1 MRGLRTLLWILAS
14 LLLLPSMA
22 VAAPVKI
29 ALPVMSLES
38 MPIFVAQDRGFL
50 KKHGV
55 NIDVIVSRGGGEAM
69 KAYISGEV
77 QIVGTGFPEVGLM
90 RAKGVD
96 VMLYF
101 AQTSRVPFALLGRT
115 GTNIKSVRDLKGK
128 TIAVTSPGSL
138 TANLTRYFVKKA
150 GLDPA
155 HDVSLVS
162 VGGGPA
168 LLGALKSKRADAIMV
183 FEPFIS
189 IAVKQGLAHVLVD
202 VDQQLDAFSSAPLS
216 TSKAFLE
223 KSPKEAKGLFEAL
236 AEAQQ
241 YIRGHHDDV
250 LAIAEKRFAHAN
262 PAILKAAL
270 AHMYKV
276 FSPDGKFSTGNIKR
290 TEDICLDLK
299 IMPNRYPYDTV
310 VAPIARE

>member
-1 MRGLRTLLWILAS
+1 MRKIRTVLWMLAALLA
-14 LLLLPSMA
+14 LPNI
-22 VAAPVKI
+22 AAAEPVKI
-29 ALPVMSLES
+29 ALPVLSLES
-38 MPIFVAQDRGFL
+38 MPIFIAQDRGFF

-55 NIDVIVSRGGGEAM
+55 EVDVITSRGGGEAM
-69 KAYISGEV
+69 KAYISGGV

-115 GTNIKSVRDLKGK
+115 DANIHSVKDLKGK

-138 TANLTRYFVKKA
+138 TANLTRYFVKQA

-155 HDVSLVS
+155 HDISLVS
-162 VGGGPA
+162 VGGGA
-168 LLGALKSKRADAIMV
+168 ELLGALKSKRADAIMV
-183 FEPFIS
+183 FEPFVS
-189 IAVKQGLAHVLVD
+189 IAVKQGLANVVVD
-202 VDQQLDAFSSAPLS
+202 VDHELDAFSSAPLS

-223 KSPKEAKGLFEAL
+223 KSPKEAKGIFEAL

-241 YIRGHHDDV
+241 YIRGHKDDV
-250 LAIAEKRFAHAN
+250 LAIAQKHFANAN
-262 PAILKAAL
+262 PVILKAAL
-270 AHMYKV
+270 EHMYKV
-276 FSPDGKFSTGNIKR
+276 FSPDGKFSKGNVKR

-299 IMPNRYPYDTV
+299 IMPKAYAYDDV
-310 VAPIARE
+310 VAPMARD